1 MLYGV
6 FEVKS
11 VGTLLSI
18 EGFSAKNHVIS
29 HMSTGIT
36 AAKKMDAIYTNLK
49 HGAARDQLF
58 TRIGLA
64 PL

>member
-11 VGTLLSI
+11 ARTLLTT
-18 EGFSAKNHVIS
+18 EGFSAAKDHVIS

-49 HGAARDQLF
+49 HGAARDSVLLP
-58 TRIGLA
+58 GWD
-64 PL
+64 